1 VARVILFP
9 LDGATLALASE
20 DPAAWA
26 AREGVIVAPVADV
39 VRDVAVQTRAFLGE
53 SAPADWGGFL
63 AADPDSRFVVGTCAY
78 KGPPDEGGAVEIAYF
93 TFPPYEGRGFATAMA
108 GALADRAAVSG
119 RVRRL
124 RAHTLPEPNA
134 SSRLLEKLGFSFLGE
149 VVDPEDGPIWRW
161 ERSLGND

>member
-39 VRDVAVQTRAFLGE
+39 VRDVAAQTRAFLGE

-78 KGPPDEGGAVEIAYF
+78 KGPPDEGGA
-93 TFPPYEGRGFATAMA
+93 
-108 GALADRAAVSG
+108 
-119 RVRRL
+119 
-124 RAHTLPEPNA
+124 A
-134 SSRLLEKLGFSFLGE
+134 SSRLLAKLGFSFLGE
-149 VVDPEDGPIWRW
+149 VVDPEDGPVWRW
-161 ERSLGND
+161 ERSLGDD

>member
-9 LDGATLALASE
+9 LDAATLALASE

-39 VRDVAVQTRAFLGE
+39 VREVAAQTRAFLGG
-53 SAPADWGGFL
+53 SAGTDWGGFL
-63 AADPDSRFVVGTCAY
+63 AVDAESRFVVGTCAY
-78 KGPPDEGGAVEIAYF
+78 KGPPDNGGAVEIAYF

-108 GALADRAAVSG
+108 GALADRAAMSR
-119 RVRRL
+119 RVRRV
-124 RAHTLPEPNA
+124 RAHTLPERNA

-149 VVDPEDGPIWRW
+149 VVDPEDGPVWRW
-161 ERSLGND
+161 ERSLGGG